1 MEDRVIDP
9 RKCSMRTLKLHLGED
24 PELSNARAYVA
35 YVMLSHGII
44 SIR

>member
-9 RKCSMRTLKLHLGED
+9 CKSSMRTLKLHLGED
-24 PELSNARAYVA
+24 PELSNARAHVSYV
-35 YVMLSHGII
+35 VLSHGII